1 MKKIHKQTF
10 MDWKAALIFLFV
22 LLLLPIQNLRSAE
35 ELKPKDSHSVAAPV
49 IAKLLRKYHYNHQK
63 IDDALSSETLDLYIE
78 SLDRSR
84 LYFLASDISEFEKF
98 RYTLDDIIFSGDLEP
113 VFQIFN
119 TWKTRAEHRIEFV
132 TNRLDQEFDFTID
145 ENFTLDRSEAEW
157 AITSSELDEL
167 WRKKLKNEALGLRL
181 ADQESSKIKK
191 KLKKRYA
198 TRLKNINQYNSEDV
212 FQLFINSLSET
223 FDPHTSYF
231 SPVSS
236 ENFNIG
242 MSLSLQGIG
251 AQLTTEDEY
260 TKVVRIITGGPADK
274 SKLILANDKIIGVA
288 QGKDGQMV
296 DVIGWRLDDVVQK
309 IRGKK
314 GSTVRLEIIQAESPA
329 GNPPKEIILVRDK
342 VVIEERAAK
351 SDTVE
356 FDHDGRNYKLGVI
369 TIPSFYIDLDA
380 KRKRDRNY
388 KSTTRDVRRLIKELQ
403 GAGVD
408 GIVIDLRN
416 NGGGSLQEAIELTG
430 LFIKEGPVVQ
440 QKDLRGSKRVEYDP
454 DPEIVY
460 EGPLSVIVNRY
471 SASASEIFAAAIQ
484 DYDRGIILGSQT
496 FGKGTVQNL
505 LSLNRF
511 MRFDDEKVGQLKITV
526 AKFYRITGASTQ
538 HRGVMP
544 DINFPS
550 IYNEFN
556 YLGEDKQDHALP
568 WDEISPAMFQSDDRV
583 SMHLSALSLN
593 SKKRLAKNTEF
604 QYLVENIDRYKKE
617 REKNTISL
625 NEVTRKTYSE
635 EREAVKLKR
644 VNERRAAKGLKPL
657 KKGEKIAR
665 EDRAPDTLFKE
676 SQFILADLIA
686 LSDPDHAT
694 KIAKTAE
701 KMHQPKDAR
710 SETVNRNKN

>member
-10 MDWKAALIFLFV
+10 MDWKAALIFLFA

-119 TWKTRAEHRIEFV
+119 TWKTRAEHRIEFA
-132 TNRLDQEFDFTID
+132 TNRLDKEFDFTID

-236 ENFNIG
+236 ENFNID

-356 FDHDGRNYKLGVI
+356 FDHEGRNYKLGVI

-380 KRKRDRNY
+380 KRKGDRNY

-484 DYDRGIILGSQT
+484 DYGRGIVLGSQT

-538 HRGVMP
+538 HRGVIP

-583 SMHLSALSLN
+583 SMYLSTLSLS

-604 QYLVENIDRYKKE
+604 QYLVEGIDRYKKE
-617 REKNTISL
+617 KDQNTISL
-625 NEVTRKTYSE
+625 NEATRKTYRE

-665 EDRAPDTLFKE
+665 EDQAPDTLLE
-676 SQFILADLIA
+676 
-686 LSDPDHAT
+686 
-694 KIAKTAE
+694 E
-701 KMHQPKDAR
+701 
-710 SETVNRNKN
+710 

>member
-1 MKKIHKQTF
+1 MKKPHPQTF
-10 MDWKAALIFLFV
+10 TNWKAPLIVVFSLLF
-22 LLLLPIQNLRSAE
+22 LPIQNLRSAE
-35 ELKPKDSHSVAAPV
+35 ELKPKDSHRVAAPV
-49 IAKLLRKYHYNHQK
+49 IAKLLRQYHYNHQK

-84 LYFLASDISEFEKF
+84 LYFLASDISEFDKF
-98 RYTLDDIIFSGDLEP
+98 RYTLDDIVFSGDLEP
-113 VFQIFN
+113 VFLIFN
-119 TWKTRAEHRIEFV
+119 TWKTRAEQRIEFA
-132 TNRLDQEFDFTID
+132 TNRLDKEFDFTIN
-145 ENFTLDRSEAEW
+145 ENLTLDRSEADW

-167 WRKKLKNEALGLRL
+167 WRKKLKNEALSLKL
-181 ADQESSKIKK
+181 ADQEWSKIKE

-198 TRLKNINQYNSEDV
+198 TRLKRINQYNSEDV

-236 ENFNIG
+236 ENFNID

-260 TKVVRIITGGPADK
+260 TKVVRIIPGGPADK
-274 SKLILANDKIIGVA
+274 SKQIWANDKIVGVA

-314 GSTVRLEIIQAESPA
+314 GSTVRLEIIPAESAA
-329 GNPPKEIILVRDK
+329 GSPPKELVLVRDK

-356 FDHDGRNYKLGVI
+356 FDHEGRNYKLGVI

-380 KRKRDRNY
+380 QRKGDRNY

-440 QKDLRGSKRVEYDP
+440 QKGRRGSKRVEYDP

-460 EGPLSVIVNRY
+460 DGPFSVIVNRY
-471 SASASEIFAAAIQ
+471 SASASEIFSAAIQ
-484 DYDRGIILGSQT
+484 DYGRGIVLGSQT

-505 LSLNRF
+505 RPLNPYIRF
-511 MRFDDEKVGQLKITV
+511 KDEKVGQIKITV
-526 AKFYRITGASTQ
+526 EKFYRITGGSTQ
-538 HRGVMP
+538 HRGVIP

-550 IYNEFN
+550 IYNELD

-617 REKNTISL
+617 QEKNTISL
-625 NEVTRKTYSE
+625 NEATRKTYSE

-665 EDRAPDTLFKE
+665 EDQAPDTLFKE

-694 KIAKTAE
+694 KIAKTGE
-701 KMHQPKDAR
+701 KMQQPKGAR
-710 SETVNRNKN
+710 SETVNRKKN

>member
-1 MKKIHKQTF
+1 MKKPHTQTF
-10 MDWKAALIFLFV
+10 TDWKAPLIVVFSLLF
-22 LLLLPIQNLRSAE
+22 LPIQNLRSTE

-49 IAKLLRKYHYNHQK
+49 IAKLLRQYHYNHQK
-63 IDDALSSETLDLYIE
+63 IDDAVSSETLDLYIE

-98 RYTLDDIIFSGDLEP
+98 RYTLDDIVFSGDLEP

-119 TWKTRAEHRIEFV
+119 TWKTRAEQRIELA
-132 TNRLDQEFDFTID
+132 TDRLDKEFDFTLD
-145 ENFTLDRSEAEW
+145 EDFTLDRSEAEW
-157 AITSSELDEL
+157 ATTTSELDEL
-167 WRKKLKNEALGLRL
+167 WRKKLKNEALGLKL
-181 ADQESSKIKK
+181 ADQEWSKIKE

-198 TRLKNINQYNSEDV
+198 TRLKNIKQYNSEDV

-236 ENFNIG
+236 ENFNID

-274 SKLILANDKIIGVA
+274 SKLILANDKIVGVA
-288 QGKDGQMV
+288 QGKHGQMI

-314 GSTVRLEIIQAESPA
+314 GSTVRLEIIPAESPA

-356 FDHDGRNYKLGVI
+356 FDHEGRSYILGVI
-369 TIPSFYIDLDA
+369 TIPSFYIDLEA
-380 KRKRDRNY
+380 QRKGDRNY
-388 KSTTRDVRRLIKELQ
+388 KSTTRDVRRLIKELH

-416 NGGGSLQEAIELTG
+416 NGGGSLQESIELTG

-440 QKDLRGSKRVEYDP
+440 QKDLRGSKRIEYDP

-460 EGPLSVIVNRY
+460 NGSLSVIVNRY

-484 DYDRGIILGSQT
+484 DYGRGLVLGSQT

-511 MRFDDEKVGQLKITV
+511 MRFEDEKIGQLKITV
-526 AKFYRITGASTQ
+526 AKFYRITGGSTQ
-538 HRGVMP
+538 HRGVIP

-583 SMHLSALSLN
+583 SMYLSALSLN
-593 SKKRLAKNTEF
+593 SKKRLAKSTEF

-617 REKNTISL
+617 KEKNTISL
-625 NEVTRKTYSE
+625 NETTRKTYRE
-635 EREAVKLKR
+635 ERETAKLKR
-644 VNERRAAKGLKPL
+644 VNERRAAKGIKPL
-657 KKGEKIAR
+657 KKGEKITK
-665 EDRAPDTLFKE
+665 EDRAPDTLLDE
-676 SQFILADLIA
+676 SQLILADLIA

-694 KIAKTAE
+694 KIAKTGE
-701 KMHQPKDAR
+701 KLRQLKGAR